1 MKKIVDFPGGSVGKE
16 STCNTGE
23 TGFNSWVKKIPW
35 RRKWQPTPVFL
46 PGTSH
51 GQRAWRVTVHGVA
64 KESDMTR
71 LPHERIGRHSKVS
84 YLRNQIFGL
93 IFKQE

>member
-1 MKKIVDFPGGSVGKE
+1 MKKFVGFPGGSVGRE

-35 RRKWQPTPVFL
+35 RRKWQPTRVFL

-51 GQRAWRVTVHGVA
+51 GQRAWRVTVHEVA
-64 KESDMTR
+64 KESDMTWQ
-71 LPHERIGRHSKVS
+71 LNCHMKEFEDIAVF

-93 IFKQE
+93 I